1 MGLGMPI
8 CLTISDADWA
18 LTKDVLEVSISF
30 LGVLIAGVLG
40 TIGLFTWR
48 RQIRGQ
54 NDHELAR
61 RLLINLYKLMEVF
74 KVSRHRA
81 IYVHEINRPG
91 DPVFLGSEQD
101 RYARQELGFHRRIKL
116 LKEAYAE
123 IAIPL
128 FEAQALWGD
137 KIVKVAD
144 GLRFLVDEYEDY
156 IRVKLLSM
164 DPSESE
170 DERDD
175 QCAFLAMRR
184 NVLRNRLEAF
194 DEFGSEL
201 EQEFKNLERALKLK
215 LVR

>member
-8 CLTISDADWA
+8 CLTISDADWT
-18 LTKDVLEVSISF
+18 LTKDVLGVSISF
-30 LGVLIAGVLG
+30 LGVLVAGVLG

-61 RLLINLYKLMEVF
+61 SLLIKLYKFMEVF

-81 IYVHEINRPG
+81 IYAHEINRQG
-91 DPVFLGSEQD
+91 DPVFRGSEQD
-101 RYARQELGFHRRIKL
+101 RYARQELGFHRRITG

-123 IAIPL
+123 IAISL
-128 FEAQALWGD
+128 FEAQALWGGE
-137 KIVKVAD
+137 IVEVAD
-144 GLRFLVDEYEDY
+144 GLRFLVDEYEEY
-156 IRVKLLSM
+156 VRVKLLSL
-164 DPSESE
+164 DPSEPE
-170 DERDD
+170 DERED

-184 NVLRNRLEAF
+184 NVLRNRLDTL

-201 EQEFKNLERALKLK
+201 EQKFKRLEQALKLK
-215 LVR
+215 LVK